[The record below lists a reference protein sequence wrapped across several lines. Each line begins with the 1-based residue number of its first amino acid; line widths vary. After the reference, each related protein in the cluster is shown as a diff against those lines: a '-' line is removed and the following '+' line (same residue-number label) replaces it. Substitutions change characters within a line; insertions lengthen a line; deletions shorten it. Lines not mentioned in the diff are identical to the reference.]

1 MLSFLYGL
9 PYAAM
14 DQKLHRGLE
23 KHDRLFQHLIYY
35 SMADK
40 YGIPT
45 MSAEAGACFAAL
57 QDAGWDKPVMLD
69 VLKMALAV
77 LPTSDTQ
84 VLNSLVQ
91 SMAIRADLLI
101 GIDKCRDIL
110 AEHPNFIFRIM
121 VHRLYKTLVRT
132 GISRFCSRCCRTVTS
147 TTVKR
152 DLFHTRI
159 CPRCRADVHLEPCRI
174 TLWTSNIQLSPVL
187 FRNILEQV

>member
-1 MLSFLYGL
+1 
-9 PYAAM
+9 M

-23 KHDRLFQHLIYY
+23 KHDRLFQHLMYY

-40 YGIPT
+40 FGIPT
-45 MSAEAGACFAAL
+45 LSAEAGACFAAL

-84 VLNSLVQ
+84 VLDPLVQ
-91 SMAIRADLLI
+91 SMAIRADLLV
-101 GIDKCRDIL
+101 GIEKCRDIL
-110 AEHPNFIFRIM
+110 AEHPDFIFRIM
-121 VHRLYKTLVRT
+121 AHRSYKTLVRT

-152 DLFHTRI
+152 DLIHTRI
-159 CPRCRADVHLEPCRI
+159 CPRCRTGTHLEPCR
-174 TLWTSNIQLSPVL
+174 TNLWTSNIPVSPPS
-187 FRNILEQV
+187 FRSIFESLAS